1 MLHLRNLKLLSM
13 PILLSALTCIGNVAS
28 AQSIV
33 KIDGSST
40 VYPITKIVAYKFQ
53 VAKKDA
59 VKVTVDISRTG
70 SGFKKFCRGEIDIVN
85 ASRPII
91 KKEMADCKNGR
102 VQYVEI
108 PVAFDALTVAV
119 NPENFWSKTMTVAQL
134 RKIWESAAQGKIT
147 KWNQINPAWPDEA
160 FNLYGADDDSGTFDY
175 FTSAIIGKAK
185 SSRSDFSQSED
196 DNVLVKKVAYD
207 KHGLGFFGFAYYIE
221 NQNKV
226 TAVAIDNGKGKGG
239 ILPSVETVEDGSYQP
254 LSRPIFIYV
263 NIKTAEKP
271 EVKEFVE
278 FYMKNAVL
286 LVKEAGLF
294 PLPPSAYTTM
304 MRHFNNK
311 RVGTVF
317 NGLSAA
323 RLTSITINELLRRE
337 ARLEFEHN

>member
-59 VKVTVDISRTG
+59 VKVTVDISGTG
-70 SGFKKFCRGEIDIVN
+70 GGFKKFCRGEIDIVN

>member
-1 MLHLRNLKLLSM
+1 MFHLHNLKLLRMS
-13 PILLSALTCIGNVAS
+13 ILLSAFTCIVNAAS
-28 AQSIV
+28 AQAII
-33 KIDGSST
+33 KTDGSST
-40 VYPITKIVAYKFQ
+40 VYPITKVVAYKFQ

-59 VKVTVDISRTG
+59 VKVTVNITG
-70 SGFKKFCRGEIDIVN
+70 SGGGFKKFCRGEIDIVN
-85 ASRPII
+85 ASRPIL
-91 KKEMADCKNGR
+91 KNEMADCKR
-102 VQYVEI
+102 SHVQYVEI

-134 RKIWESAAQGKIT
+134 KKIWEPAAQGKIT

-160 FNLYGADDDSGTFDY
+160 FNLYGADNDSGTFDY
-175 FTSAIIGKAK
+175 FTSAIVGKAK

-226 TAVAIDNGKGKGG
+226 AAVALDNGKGGV
-239 ILPSVETVEDGSYQP
+239 LPSVETVEDGSYQP

-263 NIKTAEKP
+263 NIKKAEKP

-278 FYMKNAVL
+278 FYMKNALL
-286 LVKEAGLF
+286 LVKEAGFF
-294 PLPPSAYTTM
+294 PLPPSAYITM
-304 MRHFNNK
+304 MQHFNNK

-323 RLTSITINELLRRE
+323 RLTSITIDELLKRE